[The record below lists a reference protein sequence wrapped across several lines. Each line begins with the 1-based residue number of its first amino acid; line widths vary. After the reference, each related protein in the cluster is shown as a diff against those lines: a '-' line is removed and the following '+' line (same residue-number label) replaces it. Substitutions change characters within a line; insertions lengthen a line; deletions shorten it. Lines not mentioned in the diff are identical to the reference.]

1 MTLVQFSLI
10 PVFSTGRGGC
20 IEMPSDGYAS
30 TDRSMEWVHGRC
42 IIFICYLLFF
52 FSFSTL
58 CLHLRRA
65 IQPFSFS
72 FHFLP
77 FFILDFVSGLA
88 LFFRFRFPPFALS
101 RNLNLRTFVI
111 HIFFLVFLFLLTM
124 SGFCKKKK
132 IPFHFV

>member
-52 FSFSTL
+52 FFFLHSLLTLTEGYPAILIFFSFSTF
-58 CLHLRRA
+58 LHLGLC
-65 IQPFSFS
+65 FGFG
-72 FHFLP
+72 P
-77 FFILDFVSGLA
+77 FFLLQIPTLHSFEKPQLEDIRHTY
-88 LFFRFRFPPFALS
+88 FFPSVFISSDYVRFL
-101 RNLNLRTFVI
+101 
-111 HIFFLVFLFLLTM
+111 
-124 SGFCKKKK
+124 
-132 IPFHFV
+132 